1 MPFVKGKIS
10 QNKNNKN
17 KKAVGSFATNCFLV
31 EVAGLG
37 SRRATRLGH
46 SRLSTTVFKS
56 LNLKSIKKETTV
68 FTVVSFLVG
77 VAGLEPTAS
86 WSRTKHA
93 TKLRYTPR

>member
-1 MPFVKGKIS
+1 MKS
-10 QNKNNKN
+10 R
-17 KKAVGSFATNCFLV
+17 SFLV
-31 EVAGLG
+31 GVAGLD
-37 SRRATRLGH
+37 SRRAMRLGH

-56 LNLKSIKKETTV
+56 LDFKSIKKETTV
-68 FTVVSFLVG
+68 KTVVSFLVG